1 MRRADRLFQIVQLLR
16 RDRAVTAAQIA
27 SELEVSERTVYRDVQ
42 DLVVNGVP
50 IQGEAG
56 VGYALPASFDLPP
69 LMFDAEE
76 IQALVLGARMVRSWS
91 DPRLAEAAK
100 SALAKVEH
108 VLPPRLA
115 NRAAKNRLF
124 APDFH
129 IAKESLA
136 VMSSIRGALE
146 DQRAMRIEYGDQTE
160 QVTERCVRPLALSFW
175 GRSWTLTAWCELRTD
190 FRTFRIDR
198 IRAAEVLARRFEE
211 EPGRSLEDF
220 FARMQEECASSRSM
234 SGRVGG
240 DRSRDERRDEKR
252 STDAVS
258 DGTGSIDDRVEKLR
272 PSPVSRDEARSREC
286 ASNDGIDH
294 ETKKAP
300 RLDLTDAERRALS
313 RAKLRITEIG
323 SLSGEELFR
332 RTDGAIAPERASEI
346 AALAAFQRLGSIGL
360 ECARDLVRLGFMK
373 RKDLAG
379 QDPNELY
386 AHLCKLA
393 HTRQDPCV
401 EDVLRCAIAQV
412 EHSDLPHEWRAWHR
426 WTPLRGTPRG
436 TLPTQLQNRALRR
449 DGR

>member
-16 RDRAVTAAQIA
+16 RERAVTAAQIA
-27 SELEVSERTVYRDVQ
+27 VELEVSERTVYRDVQ

-91 DPRLAEAAK
+91 DARLAAAAK

-129 IAKESLA
+129 VPKESLA

-146 DQRAMRIEYGDQTE
+146 DQRVMRLDYADGTDA
-160 QVTERCVRPLALSFW
+160 VTERCVRPLALSFW
-175 GRSWTLTAWCELRTD
+175 GRSWTLTAWCELRAD

-198 IRAAEVLARRFEE
+198 IRAAEVLARKFEE

-220 FARMQEECASSRSM
+220 FARMQEERGLCSLPSSSTRNSNGIE
-234 SGRVGG
+234 S
-240 DRSRDERRDEKR
+240 KR
-252 STDAVS
+252 T
-258 DGTGSIDDRVEKLR
+258 
-272 PSPVSRDEARSREC
+272 
-286 ASNDGIDH
+286 
-294 ETKKAP
+294 P
-300 RLDLTDAERRALS
+300 RLDLRDGERRALA
-313 RAKLRITEIG
+313 RARVR
-323 SLSGEELFR
+323 LSDVGAMSSDELFR
-332 RTDGAIAPERASEI
+332 RTDGAIAPERAEEI
-346 AALAAFQRLGSIGL
+346 AALAAFQRLTSVGL
-360 ECARDLVRLGFMK
+360 ECARDFVVLGMRRLD
-373 RKDLAG
+373 DLKGA
-379 QDPNELY
+379 DPNALFER
-386 AHLCKLA
+386 LCKL
-393 HTRQDPCV
+393 TSSRQDPCV

-412 EHSDLPHEWRAWHR
+412 DHPDLPETWRAWNR
-426 WTPLRGTPRG
+426 WTPLRGKPRG
-436 TLPTQLQNRALRR
+436 TLPPELRR
-449 DGR
+449 RER